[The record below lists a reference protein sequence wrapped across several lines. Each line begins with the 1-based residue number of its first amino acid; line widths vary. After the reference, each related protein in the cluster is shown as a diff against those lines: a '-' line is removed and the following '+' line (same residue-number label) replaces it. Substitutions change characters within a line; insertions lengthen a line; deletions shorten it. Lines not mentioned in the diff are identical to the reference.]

1 MFCTPTGW
9 QGMICRM
16 LGEQL
21 DLSFRP
27 KPHLWSWSNKTIEKM
42 VENKVTY
49 LQDILHSNQVTFQI
63 FLDDLQTDNP
73 ELSEYSGAEYNPPR
87 Y

>member
-1 MFCTPTGW
+1 
-9 QGMICRM
+9 
-16 LGEQL
+16 
-21 DLSFRP
+21 
-27 KPHLWSWSNKTIEKM
+27 M